1 MPARSRCSQ
10 RSGGATV
17 AKIAS
22 NDKTAVM
29 TMQER
34 ATPAATAKLI
44 EDLLAERFGEKCPVD
59 PGLPGLDE
67 LARIAGHRVHRRFL
81 PRPVEPAL
89 TRLLCACAL
98 SAPSKSDLQQVDI
111 LVVRDQ
117 AKQRAIA
124 ELIPDMPW
132 IADAPLFLVFLAD
145 ASRLPQ
151 ISRLRGKPFPNDH
164 LDLFFN
170 AAVDSAI
177 VLATFMRAAAAVG
190 LGCCPISS
198 IRDRPDVVSDLLALP
213 PRVIP
218 TAGLCV
224 GWPAEEGYVTPRLGL
239 ETTLHEDRYA
249 ARDLAQQIEAYDRR
263 RERQRPYR
271 RQRNP
276 GRWGTAEVYGWSED
290 KARQYAEP
298 LRADFGAFARAKGF
312 RLD

>member
-1 MPARSRCSQ
+1 
-10 RSGGATV
+10 
-17 AKIAS
+17 
-22 NDKTAVM
+22 M
-29 TMQER
+29 TMPEN
-34 ATPAATAKLI
+34 AAPAATAKLI

-59 PGLPGLDE
+59 PGLAGLDE
-67 LARIAGHRVHRRFL
+67 LTRIAGHRVHRRFL

-89 TRLLCACAL
+89 LRLLCACAL
-98 SAPSKSDLQQVDI
+98 SAPSKSDLQQADI
-111 LVVRDQ
+111 LVVRDR
-117 AKQRAIA
+117 AKQRAITD
-124 ELIPDMPW
+124 LIPDMPW
-132 IADAPLFLVFLAD
+132 IADAPAFLVFLAD

-151 ISRLRGKPFPNDH
+151 IARLRGKPFPNDH

-177 VLATFMRAAAAVG
+177 VLTTFMRAAAAVG
-190 LGCCPISS
+190 LGCCPISA

-239 ETTLHEDRYA
+239 ATTLHEDRYA
-249 ARDLAQQIEAYDRR
+249 AGDPAQQIEAYDSR
-263 RERQRPYR
+263 REQRRPYR

-276 GRWGTAEVYGWSED
+276 ERWGTAERYGWSED

-298 LRADFGAFARAKGF
+298 QRADFGAFVRAKGF
-312 RLD
+312 RLE